1 MVFDQTQDTQM
12 YMILT
17 ERTPRLNISNQLSNL
32 THDVNDQV
40 DPEDLTLQMITKMRL
55 IIELHESLL
64 ENVD

>member
-1 MVFDQTQDTQM
+1 
-12 YMILT
+12 MILT

-40 DPEDLTLQMITKMRL
+40 DLEDLTLQMITKMRL
-55 IIELHESLL
+55 IIELHEPLL